1 MGPKDGNINN
11 HPQKGQQPD
20 FWNLRILTFTPIS
33 IQKENSES
41 ALRTY
46 ATWLVRATC
55 RKMAGSEPQN
65 TPEKRPNQLDF
76 RGE

>member
-1 MGPKDGNINN
+1 MNMGPKDENFNN
-11 HPQKGQQPD
+11 HPKKGPQPD

-46 ATWLVRATC
+46 ATWLVRATR
-55 RKMAGSEPQN
+55 RKMAVYEPEN
-65 TPEKRPNQLDF
+65 TPKKSPN
-76 RGE
+76 